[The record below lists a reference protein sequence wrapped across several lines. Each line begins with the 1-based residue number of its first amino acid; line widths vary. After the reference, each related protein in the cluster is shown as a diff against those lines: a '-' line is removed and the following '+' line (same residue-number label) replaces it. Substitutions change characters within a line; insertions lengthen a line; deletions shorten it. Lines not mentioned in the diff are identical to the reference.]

1 MMKKKIILWGAAS
14 LAAIPA
20 IAQPVSEPLI
30 DRALVFDVVNIC
42 GIILALYVVSRFI
55 VTLVQLYLDS
65 RLKTRMLD
73 AGTPETV
80 ITQLLQQKL
89 GNGLKA
95 ALQWGCVLASLAA
108 GLAII
113 YFMGPVTLLSVAVL
127 AGSIAVGLLAYYLLS
142 KRNL

>member
-1 MMKKKIILWGAAS
+1 MKKKIILCSAAS

-20 IAQPVSEPLI
+20 SAQPSNEPLI

-55 VTLVQLYLDS
+55 VTLVQLYLDN
-65 RLKTRMLD
+65 RLKTRILA

-80 ITQLLQQKL
+80 IMQLLQQKQ
-89 GNGLKA
+89 GNSLKA
-95 ALQWGCVLASLAA
+95 VLQWGCVLASLAA

-113 YFMGPVTLLSVAVL
+113 YYMGPVTLLSVAVL

-142 KRNL
+142 KRDV